1 MKTKTK
7 NQGNK
12 EIKMKSIVEKTC
24 TGYSAF
30 IEELDGVVATGKTLN
45 DVKRELEK
53 ALLMHIKG
61 LKEDGELPEYL
72 EDPKNIELTY
82 KIDVET
88 LFNWYSGILTK
99 SGVSKITGINQSL
112 VNQYALGIKT
122 PGEKQLKKIEESLH
136 LFGRE
141 LMAINF

>member
-1 MKTKTK
+1 MR
-7 NQGNK
+7 
-12 EIKMKSIVEKTC
+12 SIVEKTS

-30 IEELDGVVATGKTLN
+30 IEEMDGVVATGKTIN
-45 DVKRELEK
+45 DVKSELEK
-53 ALLMHIKG
+53 ALLMHING

-72 EDPKNIELTY
+72 ENPENLELTY

-88 LFNWYSGILTK
+88 FFIWFEGVLTK
-99 SGVSKITGINQSL
+99 SGVSRIAGINQSL

-122 PGEKQLKKIEESLH
+122 PGEKQLKKIEESIH
-136 LFGRE
+136 LFGRD